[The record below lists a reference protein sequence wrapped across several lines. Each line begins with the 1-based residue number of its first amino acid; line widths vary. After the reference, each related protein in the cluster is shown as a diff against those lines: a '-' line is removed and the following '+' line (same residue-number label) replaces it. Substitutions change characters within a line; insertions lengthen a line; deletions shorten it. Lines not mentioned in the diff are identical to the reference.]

1 MINPALHRDP
11 VALDRNHH
19 RALRLKLPVDL
30 AAATAKLNA
39 CFVHGAEFPQACLE
53 YPIVFVRAGTD
64 EAGQAQV
71 APMAVLG
78 LTREENLYLRPDG
91 GWTAEYLPA
100 QLRVYPFALAQV
112 DEQQAA
118 LCIDRACAGLSQQ
131 GEGELLFDA
140 DGNPS
145 ALVQRM
151 QQQLPELEAEVMRTR
166 RGCQRLMELE
176 LLQDMR
182 LDISQSEGGPSLR
195 VDGFLAVAEEKLLKL
210 DDATLAELVRSGLM
224 RLIHAHQ
231 HSMVHLR
238 RLAERRA
245 LRAAAH

>member
-19 RALRLKLPVDL
+19 RALRLQLPVDL
-30 AAATAKLNA
+30 AAAAGKLNA
-39 CFVHGAEFPQACLE
+39 CFLHGAEFAQACLE

-64 EAGQAQV
+64 ADGQPQV

-78 LTREENLYLRPDG
+78 LTRDENLYLQPDG
-91 GWTAEYLPA
+91 GWSAQYLPA

-112 DEQQAA
+112 DAQQAA
-118 LCIDRACAGLSQQ
+118 LCIDRSYAGLSEAA
-131 GEGELLFDA
+131 GEPLFDA
-140 DGNPS
+140 GGEPS

-151 QQQLPELEAEVMRTR
+151 QRQLPELEAEVQRTR
-166 RGCQRLMELE
+166 RGCERLMALE
-176 LLQDMR
+176 LLQEMR
-182 LDISQSEGGPSLR
+182 LDISQGEGTPALR
-195 VDGFLAVAEEKLLKL
+195 VDGFMAVAEEKLLKL

-231 HSMVHLR
+231 VSMVHLR

-245 LRAAAH
+245 MRAAAH

>member
-30 AAATAKLNA
+30 ASAAGKLNA
-39 CFVHGAEFPQACLE
+39 CFLHGAEFAQACME

-64 EAGQAQV
+64 EAGQPQI

-78 LTREENLYLRPDG
+78 LTRDENLYLQPDG
-91 GWTAEYLPA
+91 AWSAQYLPA

-112 DEQQAA
+112 DAQQAA
-118 LCIDRACAGLSQQ
+118 LCIDRAYAGLSET
-131 GEGELLFDA
+131 EGDLLFEA
-140 DGNPS
+140 DGSPS

-151 QQQLPELEAEVMRTR
+151 QQQLPELEAEAQRTR
-166 RGCQRLMELE
+166 RGCARLMALG
-176 LLQDMR
+176 LLQEMR
-182 LDISQSEGGPSLR
+182 LDISQGEGGPTLR
-195 VDGFLAVAEEKLLKL
+195 VDGFMAVAEEKLLKL

-231 HSMVHLR
+231 LSMVHLR

-245 LRAAAH
+245 IRAAAH